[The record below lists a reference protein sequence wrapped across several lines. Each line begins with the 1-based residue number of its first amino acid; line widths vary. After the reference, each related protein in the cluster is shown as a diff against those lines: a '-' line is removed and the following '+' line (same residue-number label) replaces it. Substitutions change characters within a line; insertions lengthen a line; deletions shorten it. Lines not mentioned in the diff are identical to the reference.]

1 MPVFNQTYNLNSLYL
16 CLLLILYDIW
26 KTNND
31 YINMFLNKI
40 YLLNYTS
47 IIIIINVLGL
57 ILILRKLSF
66 GISVKCSITYN

>member
-47 IIIIINVLGL
+47 IFIIINVLGL

-66 GISVKCSITYN
+66 GISVNCSITYN